1 MTKKGKPNLQ
11 NPTKKQISQGIA
23 FLGQKVAYL
32 EEFCTANERVIDEFI
47 IFLKKK
53 NKFLNYLKEKYPEKE
68 VENEEK
74 DK

>member
-1 MTKKGKPNLQ
+1 MTKKGKNSLQ
-11 NPTKKQISQGIA
+11 NPTKKQISQGIVY
-23 FLGQKVAYL
+23 LGQKVAYL
-32 EEFCTANERVIDEFI
+32 EEFCTANEKVIDELI

-53 NKFLNYLKEKYPEKE
+53 EKFLDYLKEKYPEKE